1 VSRKD
6 YPRLLAA
13 LVRTALAKS
22 FDEVLEAARR

>member
-13 LVRTALAKS
+13 LVRTGLGKD
-22 FDEVLEAARR
+22 FDGVLEAASR